1 MLEASES
8 WDFCRERQLAGNGN
22 SPRENVLQ
30 STKLKGVGDLKSTL
44 TSDMEIQR
52 WEFARLV
59 FGLPWPSVSS
69 LCSFSSLLG
78 W

>member
-44 TSDMEIQR
+44 TSDMEIR
-52 WEFARLV
+52 SLKFAKLV
-59 FGLPWPSVSS
+59 LCLGLVQYFLTMMLWNTNV
-69 LCSFSSLLG
+69 
-78 W
+78 